1 MEPVSLTTAAIA
13 TLVLTQA
20 FEKTGEM
27 LGEEVVKAG
36 GRLTGLLKN
45 KFPTTASFI
54 ELAKQ
59 EPLDYGQTLLEKIQV
74 ATKLDSEVTQAVQ
87 EVEAAALADPQ
98 FPQAVRAVED
108 AVKFQPSTV
117 SDYGNLAQELS
128 NIKAIF
134 QSRPHGNRHS

>member
-36 GRLTGLLKN
+36 SKLTRLLKN
-45 KFPTTASFI
+45 KFPTTAGDI

-74 ATKLDSEVTQAVQ
+74 ATKLDSEITQAVQ
-87 EVEAAALADPQ
+87 AVEAAALADPQ

-108 AVKFQPSTV
+108 AVKFQSSTV
-117 SDYGNLAQELS
+117 PDYRNLGQELS
-128 NIKAIF
+128 KIKAIF
-134 QSRPHGNRHS
+134 QGQ

>member
-1 MEPVSLTTAAIA
+1 MELVSLTTAAIA

-20 FEKTGEM
+20 FEKKGEI

-36 GRLTGLLKN
+36 GKLTRLIEN
-45 KFPTTASFI
+45 KFPTTAGEI

-59 EPLDYGQTLLEKIQV
+59 KPLDYGQTLLEKIQV

-87 EVEAAALADPQ
+87 EIEAAALADPH

-108 AVKFQPSTV
+108 AVKSQFSTV
-117 SDYGNLAQELS
+117 TNYGNLAQELS
-128 NIKAIF
+128 KITAIF
-134 QSRPHGNRHS
+134 